1 MVKPCHSFADVDSA
15 KERRTAVATSPPIAS
30 YQYSSVSIPLR
41 ANFKFIT
48 IILLVSQLLLLGM
61 PEEPMDGKGATC
73 AIVGVWEV
81 LGRRW
86 SLHILKN
93 LSTKEVIRFNELK
106 RSLAG
111 ISSTVLSERLLEL
124 EREGLVTKKIYPE
137 VPPRVEYSMTPQAK
151 ELEVI
156 IKELARWANKWKSPE
171 IKPLAVKK

>member
-1 MVKPCHSFADVDSA
+1 
-15 KERRTAVATSPPIAS
+15 
-30 YQYSSVSIPLR
+30 
-41 ANFKFIT
+41 
-48 IILLVSQLLLLGM
+48 M
-61 PEEPMDGKGATC
+61 PEEPTNGKGVTC

-81 LGRRW
+81 LSRRW
-86 SLHILKN
+86 SLHIIKN

-156 IKELARWANKWKSPE
+156 IKELARWANKWKHPE

>member
-1 MVKPCHSFADVDSA
+1 
-15 KERRTAVATSPPIAS
+15 
-30 YQYSSVSIPLR
+30 
-41 ANFKFIT
+41 
-48 IILLVSQLLLLGM
+48 M
-61 PEEPMDGKGATC
+61 PDEPMDGKGATC
-73 AIVGVWEV
+73 TIVNVWEV

-86 SLHILKN
+86 SLHIIKN

-156 IKELARWANKWKSPE
+156 IKELARWANKWKSPDGL
-171 IKPLAVKK
+171 KTAALSAQKKS

>member
-1 MVKPCHSFADVDSA
+1 M
-15 KERRTAVATSPPIAS
+15 T
-30 YQYSSVSIPLR
+30 
-41 ANFKFIT
+41 
-48 IILLVSQLLLLGM
+48 
-61 PEEPMDGKGATC
+61 EEPMNAKGATC
-73 AIVGVWEV
+73 AIIGVWEV

-93 LSTKEVIRFNELK
+93 LSTKQVIRFNELK
-106 RSLAG
+106 RLLAG

-156 IKELARWANKWKSPE
+156 IKELSRWAEKWKNPSGLKAAAIAPR
-171 IKPLAVKK
+171 KKN

>member
-1 MVKPCHSFADVDSA
+1 
-15 KERRTAVATSPPIAS
+15 
-30 YQYSSVSIPLR
+30 
-41 ANFKFIT
+41 
-48 IILLVSQLLLLGM
+48 M
-61 PEEPMDGKGATC
+61 PEEPIDGKSVTC
-73 AIVGVWEV
+73 AIVDVWEV

-106 RSLAG
+106 RSLSG

-137 VPPRVEYSMTPQAK
+137 VPPRVEYTITPQAK

-156 IKELARWANKWKSPE
+156 IKELARWANKWKRPE
-171 IKPLAVKK
+171 IKPLAAKK

>member
-1 MVKPCHSFADVDSA
+1 
-15 KERRTAVATSPPIAS
+15 
-30 YQYSSVSIPLR
+30 
-41 ANFKFIT
+41 
-48 IILLVSQLLLLGM
+48 M
-61 PEEPMDGKGATC
+61 PEEPIDGKSVTC
-73 AIVGVWEV
+73 AIVDVWEV

-106 RSLAG
+106 RSLVG

-137 VPPRVEYSMTPQAK
+137 VPPRVEYSMTVQAR

-156 IKELARWANKWKSPE
+156 IKELARWANKWRRPDGLKAAA
-171 IKPLAVKK
+171 IATHKK

>member
-1 MVKPCHSFADVDSA
+1 
-15 KERRTAVATSPPIAS
+15 
-30 YQYSSVSIPLR
+30 
-41 ANFKFIT
+41 
-48 IILLVSQLLLLGM
+48 M
-61 PEEPMDGKGATC
+61 PEEPMNGKGATC

-137 VPPRVEYSMTPQAK
+137 VPPRVEYSMTAQAK

-156 IKELARWANKWKSPE
+156 IKELARWAEKWKGPAL
-171 IKPLAVKK
+171 KPVAQKKI